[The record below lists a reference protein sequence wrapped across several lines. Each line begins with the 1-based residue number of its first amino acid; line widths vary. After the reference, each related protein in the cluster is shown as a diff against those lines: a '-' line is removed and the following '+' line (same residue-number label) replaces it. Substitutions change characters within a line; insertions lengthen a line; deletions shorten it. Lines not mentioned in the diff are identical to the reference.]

1 MGMHVKVL
9 LFKNITELE
18 KKVNSKN
25 VVMLNN
31 TKKIKQDEKNKTT
44 K

>member
-1 MGMHVKVL
+1 MHVKVL